1 MPGTVSYLTFASLL
15 GSAECAVI
23 AVIFF
28 KVIPLRKVFEV
39 EDLIK
44 IIYLR
49 DTDGE
54 KLTPTRA
61 GEAESSKRCVEFFL

>member
-44 IIYLR
+44 NNLFAR
-49 DTDGE
+49 H
-54 KLTPTRA
+54 
-61 GEAESSKRCVEFFL
+61 